1 MAIIKIGKRVCNDL
15 YYLEIKSN
23 GDNSCLIKN
32 KHELLCRG
40 PLQHCLNYR
49 ETIFN
54 SLDTGYALPPDGTL
68 IWQYTQGSTPYETVL
83 ASEVLTGAAG
93 NNYTTST
100 NNSTLLTAA
109 GVTNASL
116 QTMICTANT
125 SRGFRRSMGLS
136 AQSLLLSNWI
146 NANVATIRYT
156 NNDGDVVLYDVT
168 AGTVAQDGTNAA
180 FLNFGG
186 TAYSLNGGSVQA
198 INATLRDDFV
208 GAPPCTIEYLA

>member
-1 MAIIKIGKRVCNDL
+1 MAVIRIARDVCDNL

-40 PLQHCLNYR
+40 TLQHCLNYR

-54 SLDTGYALPPDGTL
+54 SLDNGFVLPPDGTL
-68 IWQYTQGSTPYETVL
+68 TWQYTNGTTPYETVL
-83 ASEVLTGAAG
+83 ASERFTGSSG

-100 NNSTLLTAA
+100 DNSTLIDAA

-116 QTMICTANT
+116 QTMICTTNT
-125 SRGFRRSMGLS
+125 TRGFRRSMGLA
-136 AQSLLLSNWI
+136 AQAILLGDWI

-156 NNDGDVVLYDVT
+156 NFDGDVVIYDVT
-168 AGTVAQDGTNAA
+168 AGTVAPDGA
-180 FLNFGG
+180 FLDFGG
-186 TAYSLNGGSVQA
+186 TAYSINGGSVQD
-198 INATLRDDFV
+198 IDATLRDDFI
-208 GAPPCTIEYLA
+208 GAAPCTVEYLS